1 VTPTDVPVLAVVV
14 ATRGGT
20 RLESALASLS
30 WARERAV
37 LDPLGVTTPAE
48 LPPGVQVG
56 HDAAALPA
64 LGSAA
69 WILLTGEH
77 EVVSDA
83 LAIACGAAVGGAPS
97 ARRIPVEI
105 ETLGIRFAPRVHPV
119 RLAPREGIG
128 LGLDRTLGLELRSPA
143 ACGPLLEA
151 VLRAAGGESV
161 AAAVDALAPEGRALA
176 ALLGRLGHRPGAL
189 ALAAD
194 PLVALVRML
203 RARASGSAGL
213 ARWVAA
219 VFASYRVTLAHV
231 MLWEWR
237 HAQPAPVRV
246 VE

>member
-1 VTPTDVPVLAVVV
+1 VTATDVPVLAVVV

-20 RLESALASLS
+20 RLESALASVA

-37 LDPLGVTTPAE
+37 LDPLGATTQAQ
-48 LPPGVQVG
+48 LPPGVRVG
-56 HDAAALPA
+56 HDAAALPE

-77 EVVSDA
+77 EVASEA
-83 LAIACGAAVGGAPS
+83 LAIACATAVRGAPS
-97 ARRIPVEI
+97 ARRVPVEV

-119 RLAPREGIG
+119 RLAPREGSR
-128 LGLDRTLGLELRSPA
+128 LGLDRTLELELRSPSA
-143 ACGPLLEA
+143 RGPQIEA
-151 VLRAAGGESV
+151 VLRATGGESV
-161 AAAVDALAPEGRALA
+161 AAAIDSLAPEGRALA
-176 ALLGRLGHRPGAL
+176 ALLGRLGQRPGAL
-189 ALAAD
+189 ALGAD
-194 PLVALVRML
+194 PLAALVRML

-237 HAQPAPVRV
+237 RAQPAPVRV
-246 VE
+246 VG